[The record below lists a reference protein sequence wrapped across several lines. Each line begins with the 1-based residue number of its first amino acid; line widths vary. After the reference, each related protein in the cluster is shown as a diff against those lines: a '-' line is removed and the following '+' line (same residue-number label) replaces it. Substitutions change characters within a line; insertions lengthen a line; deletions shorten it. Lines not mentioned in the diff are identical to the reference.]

1 MNNMKHVD
9 AYVQRREAVDAE
21 LRRLAS
27 ELKKQ
32 GCRVYHVRD
41 VPYIEWFMIT
51 KETLRTYVGYAEVPY
66 HWWADSGCRSFI
78 GGSQMEG
85 GSDTVCPFSV
95 EDVMSTLDTPRRSG
109 IDSMYVEF

>member
-1 MNNMKHVD
+1 MNNMKHAD

-32 GCRVYHVRD
+32 GCSVYHVRG
-41 VPYIEWFMIT
+41 VPHIEYMMIT
-51 KETLRTYVGYAEVPY
+51 RGTLRTYVGYAEVPY
-66 HWWADSGCRSFI
+66 HWWVDSGCRSLT

-95 EDVMSTLDTPRRSG
+95 EDVMSTLGVPREG
-109 IDSMYVEF
+109 KIDSMYVES